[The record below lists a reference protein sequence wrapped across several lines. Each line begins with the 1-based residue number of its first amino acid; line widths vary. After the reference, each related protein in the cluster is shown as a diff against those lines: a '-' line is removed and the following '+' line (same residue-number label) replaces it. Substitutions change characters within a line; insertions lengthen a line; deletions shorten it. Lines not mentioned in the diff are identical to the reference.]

1 MMVLP
6 LQIITGFLGSGKTT
20 LLNALL
26 KQKHGRRIAVIENEV
41 RLPTRDELSSSASCL
56 PSLCMLFRPIRTI
69 MVFSEGCI
77 VLQFGEIDIDS
88 ELVAYKESLEDN
100 DDQQIMMLN
109 NGCLCCTV
117 KEDLINM
124 LYELVRLCSWQS
136 KEMLY
141 KMKSC
146 TDQNSALQ
154 DEELYIFAHHMSHVL
169 QYIAIVCVMCLTS
182 ERKPV
187 TLLADTT
194 DDASQEQRRDK
205 FDHLVIETTGLAD
218 PQPILQTFRGIPVCA
233 RPMYLQLL
241 YYAQHQI
248 PRILFPPQPHS
259 CICIIRHK
267 LYCIS

>member
-1 MMVLP
+1 MVLREC
-6 LQIITGFLGSGKTT
+6 S
-20 LLNALL
+20 
-26 KQKHGRRIAVIENEV
+26 
-41 RLPTRDELSSSASCL
+41 
-56 PSLCMLFRPIRTI
+56 
-69 MVFSEGCI
+69 I

-117 KEDLINM
+117 KDDLINM
-124 LYELVRLCSWQS
+124 LFELVRVCPWRF
-136 KEMLY
+136 KTMLY

-154 DEELYIFAHHMSHVL
+154 DEELYISALHMSHVL
-169 QYIAIVCVMCLTS
+169 QYIAEVCALCLTS
-182 ERKPV
+182 EQKAF
-187 TLLADTT
+187 TFLADTT

-218 PQPILQTFRGIPVCA
+218 PQPILQTFRGIQVCA
-233 RPMYLQLL
+233 CPMYLQLQ
-241 YYAQHQI
+241 YYAQHYI
-248 PRILFPPQPHS
+248 PRILFPSQPHS
-259 CICIIRHK
+259 CICIIGHE